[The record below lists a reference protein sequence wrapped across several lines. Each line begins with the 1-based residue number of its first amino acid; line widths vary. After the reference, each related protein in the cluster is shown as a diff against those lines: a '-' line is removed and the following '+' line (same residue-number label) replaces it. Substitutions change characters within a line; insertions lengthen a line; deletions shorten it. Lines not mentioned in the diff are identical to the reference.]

1 MSRRLHVIGLIGGI
15 GAGKSTAGRCLAARG
30 GFVIDCDK
38 LGHEALAVPAVV
50 VQLAARWGEAVRNP
64 DGTANRRAI
73 AGIVFDSPAERT
85 WLESVVFPVIAGMTE
100 ELIARANENPAV
112 RFVVLDAAVLLEAGW
127 GDRCD
132 RILYIDA
139 PRELREQRVFAR
151 SKWTPE
157 DLTAREAAQWPAD
170 AKKSRADAVILND
183 GTEAE
188 LQAKID
194 HVLTDW
200 HLRAP
205 TED

>member
-1 MSRRLHVIGLIGGI
+1 MSRSLPIIGLIGGI

-50 VQLAARWGEAVRNP
+50 GQLVARWGEAVRNP
-64 DGTANRRAI
+64 DGSANRRAV
-73 AGIVFDSPAERT
+73 AGIVFNDPAERT
-85 WLESVVFPVIAGMTE
+85 WLESVVFPVIGEMAD
-100 ELIARANENPAV
+100 ELIARANGNPAV
-112 RFVVLDAAVLLEAGW
+112 KYIVLDAAVLLEAGW

-132 RILYIDA
+132 RILYVDA

-157 DLTAREAAQWPAD
+157 DLTARESAQWPAEL
-170 AKKSRADAVILND
+170 KKSRADAVIPND
-183 GTEAE
+183 CTETE

-194 HVLTDW
+194 HVLDFW
-200 HLRAP
+200 FPPPL
-205 TED
+205 E